1 MIPILFQKQLQFHLL
16 DMSAYSIDT
25 LESPYRENWTAVSNI
40 YSIHILLI
48 PWSPITER
56 TGQESQIYTLFPF
69 FHSNIVFDHFSNNQ
83 PIYAQCLIL
92 V

>member
-48 PWSPITER
+48 PWSPITET
-56 TGQESQIYTLFPF
+56 TGQDRSLKYILYSLFF
-69 FHSNIVFDHFSNNQ
+69 I
-83 PIYAQCLIL
+83 LI
-92 V
+92 